1 MSVCVRF
8 KEVVCRFNP
17 VIYKQ
22 KISNLLQMKVLKFG
36 GSSVATP
43 QRIQSVIEIIR
54 PCLDSNV
61 AVVFSAF
68 GGVTDTLIQISS
80 FALAGNN
87 AYKEKLAEIETR
99 HLDAVR
105 ELVSVQ
111 KQSSILAHVKI
122 KMNEL
127 EDVLHGVYLVKE
139 RTPRTLDYIMS
150 FGERLSA
157 YIIAEAM
164 KDNGIKAAYLDAR
177 TVIRTDDNFGQ
188 ARVDFET
195 TNRNIAEHFGKQQAV
210 QIITGF
216 IGSAESGE
224 TTTLGRSGSDY
235 TAAIFAAAL
244 GAEALEIWTDV
255 DGMMTADPRLV
266 KKSFTVPQMSY
277 EEAMELSHF
286 GAKVIFPA
294 TMQPAMVNRIPIW
307 IKNTFN
313 PSFRGTVI
321 HADSANGKLI
331 KGISSMNGISL
342 LNVQGSGLL
351 GVVGVSMRLFATLA
365 RERINVILISQAS
378 SEHSICL
385 AVESAFAKAA
395 KAAVEKEF
403 QHEIRGE
410 EIDEVQVQSGLS
422 IVAVVGD
429 GMKHSPGTSGRMFAA
444 LGKNGINVVAI
455 AQGSSERN
463 ISAVVRQDDIAKAL
477 NALHEAFFL
486 SDRKLL
492 NLFLVGTGLIGSSLL
507 QMIGEQF
514 QKLASENLLE
524 VNVAGIAN
532 SRKMLFHEDGLKMNV
547 AIGEMKTTGESMSMD
562 SYVARMLALNLPNS
576 IFVDCTS
583 SEEVTNHYEEI
594 LNANISIVTPNKKG
608 NSGSLGKYRALRAAA
623 LSRGVKFLFETNVG
637 AGLPVINTL
646 NDLLLSG
653 DKVISIEGVLS
664 GTLNY
669 IFSTYSEGK
678 KFSDVVKDAK
688 SRGYTEPDPRDD
700 LSGMDV
706 ARKILILSREAG
718 LPLELTDIKIQN
730 LVPADCGGD
739 ISVDEF
745 FRRLEKHDDHY
756 QKLLAEAS
764 AKGEKLRYKAV
775 LSDGSVKVQLGSV
788 DNQHPFYSLSGSDN
802 IILLTTERYHERP
815 MVIRGPGA
823 GAAVTAA
830 GVFADIIRIGHY
842 AKKT

>member
-1 MSVCVRF
+1 
-8 KEVVCRFNP
+8 
-17 VIYKQ
+17 
-22 KISNLLQMKVLKFG
+22 MKVLKFG
-36 GSSVATP
+36 GSSVSTP
-43 QRIQSVIEIIR
+43 QRIQSVIKIIE
-54 PCLDSNV
+54 PYLKGKV

-68 GGVTDTLIQISS
+68 GGVTDLLIQVSTL
-80 FALAGNN
+80 ALEGDQD
-87 AYKEKLAEIETR
+87 YKQKLEQLETR

-105 ELVSVQ
+105 ELIGVQ
-111 KQSSILAHVKI
+111 KQSSILAHVKMT
-122 KMNEL
+122 MNEL

-157 YIIAEAM
+157 YIIAEAI
-164 KDNGIKAAYLDAR
+164 KDQQISAEFLDAR
-177 TVIRTDDNFGQ
+177 KVVRTDNNFGY
-188 ARVDFET
+188 AKVDFET
-195 TNRNIAEHFGKQQAV
+195 TNKLILEHFEKRSPV

-216 IGSAESGE
+216 VATSESGE

-244 GAEALEIWTDV
+244 DATDLEIWTDV

-266 KKSFTVPQMSY
+266 KKAFTVPQMSY

-313 PSFRGTVI
+313 PTFKGTVI
-321 HADSANGKLI
+321 HAESTNGKLI

-365 RERINVILISQAS
+365 RERVNVILISQAS
-378 SEHSICL
+378 SEHSICI
-385 AVESAFAKAA
+385 AVESIYAKHAKAA
-395 KAAVEKEF
+395 IEREF
-403 QHEIRGE
+403 QHEIRSE
-410 EIDEVQVQSGLS
+410 EIDEVQVQGNLS

-429 GMKHSPGTSGRMFAA
+429 GMKHSPGTSGRMFSAF
-444 LGKNGINVVAI
+444 GKNGINVVAI

-463 ISAVVRQDDIAKAL
+463 ISAVVGQPDVAKAL

-492 NLFLVGTGLIGSSLL
+492 NIFMVGTGLIGNTLL
-507 QMIGEQF
+507 NMVDEQF
-514 QKLASENLLE
+514 AKLASENKLE
-524 VNVAGIAN
+524 VSVEAIAN
-532 SRKMLFHEDGLKMNV
+532 SRKMLFSEQGLNLKT
-547 AIGEMKTTGESMSMD
+547 AIDDMKTTGEEMSM
-562 SYVARMLALNLPNS
+562 ARFVDKMLSLNKPNS

-583 SEEVTNHYEEI
+583 SEEVTDFYESI
-594 LNANISIVTPNKKG
+594 LDANISIVTPNKKA
-608 NSGSLGKYRALRAAA
+608 NSASQEKYQQLKETAFKRSA
-623 LSRGVKFLFETNVG
+623 KFLFETNVG

-664 GTLNY
+664 GTLNF
-669 IFSTYSEGK
+669 IFSNYATGK
-678 KFSDVVKDAK
+678 KFSDVVKEAK
-688 SRGYTEPDPRDD
+688 EKGYTEPDPRDD
-700 LSGMDV
+700 LSGKDV

-718 LPLELTDIKIQN
+718 LKLELTDIETES
-730 LVPADCGGD
+730 LVPEDCQKVKT
-739 ISVDEF
+739 VDEF
-745 FRRLEKHDDHY
+745 FKALEKHDGSFE
-756 QKLLAEAS
+756 KLLKDAS
-764 AKGEKLRYKAV
+764 SRGEKLRYKAV
-775 LSDGSVKVQLGSV
+775 LRDGKVKVSLGSV
-788 DNQHPFYSLSGSDN
+788 DDQHPFYSLSGSDN
-802 IILLTTERYHERP
+802 IILLTTERYHDRP

-842 AKKT
+842 SSH